1 MIIVFF
7 VILMNEI
14 VRNNLKVYNLS
25 VNFILN
31 IFGKLVLKLLIKLVY
46 LILLVFSL
54 GLEIGVIFGY
64 SIWKYRCRKS
74 MCNIV

>member
-25 VNFILN
+25 VNFILS

-54 GLEIGVIFGY
+54 GLEIGVIFWLLY
-64 SIWKYRCRKS
+64 LK
-74 MCNIV
+74 V

>member
-54 GLEIGVIFGY
+54 GLEIGVIFWLLY
-64 SIWKYRCRKS
+64 LK
-74 MCNIV
+74 V

>member
-25 VNFILN
+25 VNFILS

-46 LILLVFSL
+46 LILLVL
-54 GLEIGVIFGY
+54 V
-64 SIWKYRCRKS
+64 
-74 MCNIV
+74 